1 MLKRIFLIL
10 FLGALY
16 SANGQKYT
24 EVGMNFGVA
33 GMQGD
38 LNRTLA
44 PWTVLIELR
53 PSLGAEL
60 RHYFSPRHNLYTTVR
75 VVHLHAA
82 DKNHGFSQ
90 RGYILNTNLTTVEV
104 RYEFNFRPYSRH
116 KTSVKFTVD
125 DTWWTPYFG
134 FGIGNLYYNPNIQYP
149 GSKLPPEIANRVDFT
164 WDYHYALGLK
174 FDLPRG
180 MGMALE
186 FNHHL
191 TRTDRL
197 DALPIE
203 GSANDWYYQGTV
215 SFYFLLLKR
224 GYF

>member
-1 MLKRIFLIL
+1 MLKRLIL
-10 FLGALY
+10 FILLSQTLGA
-16 SANGQKYT
+16 SAQKYT
-24 EVGMNFGVA
+24 EVGMNLGIAGV
-33 GMQGD
+33 QGE
-38 LNRTLA
+38 LNRVID
-44 PWTVLIELR
+44 PWVMLYELR

-82 DKNHGFSQ
+82 DKNYGMDD
-90 RGYILNTNLTTVEV
+90 RGYLLNANLTTLEL
-104 RYEFNFRPYSRH
+104 RYEFNLRPYSRS
-116 KTSVKFTVD
+116 KTSTKMSVD
-125 DTWWTPYFG
+125 NTWWTPYFG
-134 FGIGNLYYNPNIQYP
+134 IGAGLLYYNPNIQYTGSSLP
-149 GSKLPPEIANRVDFT
+149 GEMSNRVDFT

-197 DALPIE
+197 DAFASP
-203 GSANDWYYQGTV
+203 GSANDWYYQGTF